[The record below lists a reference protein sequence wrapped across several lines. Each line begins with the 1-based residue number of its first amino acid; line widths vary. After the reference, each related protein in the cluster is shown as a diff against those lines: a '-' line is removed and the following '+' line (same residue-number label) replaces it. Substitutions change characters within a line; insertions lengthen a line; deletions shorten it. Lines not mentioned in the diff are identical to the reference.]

1 MEAIGWIIA
10 AAIAGVVIG
19 ALSVWLTTRAQAG
32 PGHSVRQLREEN
44 ERFRGEVNDH
54 FVQTAELINRL
65 TDSYKAVF
73 DHLSEGAERL
83 VDDKVIAERMPQVSD
98 QEIRLRRIGAPS
110 KRGQPTEPAAGKPK
124 DDHKDDAKADSKE
137 DSKASSKAGSK
148 GESKPDAKAEQASEG
163 KAPEPESPQ
172 ADEKKQPAAD
182 EKNEQASGDKSAAKS
197 AADDKQ
203 QGADK
208 GKSPNHGD
216 DAGKDKTEAGKASA
230 DTTQKSGKS

>member
-110 KRGQPTEPAAGKPK
+110 KRSQPTQPAAAKPR
-124 DDHKDDAKADSKE
+124 DDHKDKAKEGSKE
-137 DSKASSKAGSK
+137 DSKAGSKA
-148 GESKPDAKAEQASEG
+148 ESKPDAKPEQASQA
-163 KAPEPESPQ
+163 KAPKPESPQ
-172 ADEKKQPAAD
+172 ADETKQPAAGG
-182 EKNEQASGDKSAAKS
+182 ENGQTSGSDSAAKN

-203 QGADK
+203 HGVDK
-208 GKSPNHGD
+208 STSPNQG
-216 DAGKDKTEAGKASA
+216 DAGKDKNEAGKASSDA
-230 DTTQKSGKS
+230 TRKPGKS